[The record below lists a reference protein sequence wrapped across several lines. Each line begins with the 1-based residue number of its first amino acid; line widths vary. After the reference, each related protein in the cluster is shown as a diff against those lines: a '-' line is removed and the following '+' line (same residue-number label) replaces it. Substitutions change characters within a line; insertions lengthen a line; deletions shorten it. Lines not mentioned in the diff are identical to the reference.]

1 MAGQGVNIFAT
12 ARAILHDR
20 SARRRVLGWLLM
32 IAVGMLATGLW
43 FIPGW
48 LQQSLLRFAFW
59 WLACGLVTMM
69 LLLFALYDA
78 LAVVRE
84 EKRKAFSDKDS
95 SRD

>member
-1 MAGQGVNIFAT
+1 MPDRNTLILST

-32 IAVGMLATGLW
+32 IAIGMLAIGLW
-43 FIPGW
+43 LIPGW
-48 LQQSLLRFAFW
+48 LQANLLRFAFW
-59 WLACGLVTMM
+59 WLGCGLVTLM

-84 EKRKAFSDKDS
+84 EKRKAFGDKDS
-95 SRD
+95 SGD

>member
-32 IAVGMLATGLW
+32 IAIGMLATGLW

-84 EKRKAFSDKDS
+84 EKRKAFGDNDS
-95 SRD
+95 PRD

>member
-1 MAGQGVNIFAT
+1 MARQGVTPFET
-12 ARAILHDR
+12 ARAILNDR
-20 SARRRVLGWLLM
+20 PARRRVLGWLLM

-59 WLACGLVTMM
+59 WLACGFVTLM
-69 LLLFALYDA
+69 LLMFALYDA

-84 EKRKAFSDKDS
+84 EKRKAFGDKDS
-95 SRD
+95 PCD

>member
-1 MAGQGVNIFAT
+1 MAGQGVNVFQT

-20 SARRRVLGWLLM
+20 AARRRVLGWLLM

-59 WLACGLVTMM
+59 WLACGLVTLM

-84 EKRKAFSDKDS
+84 EKRKAFGDKDS